1 MSKLRNL
8 SLRSSLT
15 ALVLFFIS
23 MLAAVGAIAM
33 QQLWS
38 ISQKQRAM
46 YTETVMPLRVVVDAA
61 RQGAT
66 HFRRMYV
73 YIWRDWRY
81 RPTCTCSTRLRP
93 LFLARYSA

>member
-1 MSKLRNL
+1 M
-8 SLRSSLT
+8 
-15 ALVLFFIS
+15 LFFIL
-23 MLAAVGAIAM
+23 MLVAVGAIAM

-38 ISQKQRAM
+38 ISQKQGAI
-46 YTETVMPLRVVVDAA
+46 YTETVMPLRVVVDGA